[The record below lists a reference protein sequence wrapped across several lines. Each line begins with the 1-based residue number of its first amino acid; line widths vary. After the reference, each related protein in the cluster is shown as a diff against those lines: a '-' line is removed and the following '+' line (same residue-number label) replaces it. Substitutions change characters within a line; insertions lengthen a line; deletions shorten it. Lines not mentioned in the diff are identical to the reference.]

1 MECIKRLAGKLQ
13 DDEKQ
18 AIEEGLE
25 AFTISQQA
33 ELFEV
38 LVPEMA
44 LSSAMASRSN
54 VGRGTKLNSKF
65 QFSDKPWRRQKEN
78 RMAHIGL

>member
-1 MECIKRLAGKLQ
+1 MECTKRLAGKLQ

-54 VGRGTKLNSKF
+54 VGRGVVVPK
-65 QFSDKPWRRQKEN
+65 
-78 RMAHIGL
+78 H

>member
-1 MECIKRLAGKLQ
+1 MAGKLQ
-13 DDEKQ
+13 DDEKH

-65 QFSDKPWRRQKEN
+65 SDKPWRRRKEN